1 MYMPIKLFSTT
12 IIATLLVVNVFAQDV
27 ISVVISG
34 KKMGETTITE
44 QPSVIN
50 IKKIKYKNISAATL
64 IIKQAMR
71 NDAFKRSI
79 EITDENE
86 NSFYKVNELSS
97 KHGWFKINLATI
109 KSTLLKQKIIKVF
122 LDEDPANS
130 MMRIRSSRKLLA
142 EIHLK

>member
-1 MYMPIKLFSTT
+1 MKIKFLLTGIISFLF
-12 IIATLLVVNVFAQDV
+12 VVNVFSQDV
-27 ISVVISG
+27 ISVLING
-34 KKMGETTITE
+34 KKMGETTITD
-44 QPSVIN
+44 QPAVIN
-50 IKKIKYKNISAATL
+50 IKKIKYKNISAVTI

-97 KHGWFKINLATI
+97 KHGWYKINLAPI
-109 KSTLLKQKIIKVF
+109 RSKLLKENVIKVF

-142 EIHLK
+142 EIHFK